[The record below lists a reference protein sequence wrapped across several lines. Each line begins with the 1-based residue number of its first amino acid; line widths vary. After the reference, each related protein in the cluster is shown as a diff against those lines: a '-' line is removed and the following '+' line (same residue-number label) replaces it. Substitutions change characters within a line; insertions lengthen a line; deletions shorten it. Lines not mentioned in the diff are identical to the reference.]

1 MAPLWPARTGLY
13 TCQVKSITKIFTFFK
28 YDLKI
33 FENVFIYFS
42 WKSGNFVI
50 NDGHSLW
57 GQLVSQ
63 KPHIFGRWTF
73 LPLLY
78 FCSIW
83 PVLMKDLRKQQLLWN
98 IYILT
103 KRGLFATI
111 AKSLAT
117 QRSIY
122 PYVSIWQNVHLSR
135 KTMQLNIS
143 SA

>member
-1 MAPLWPARTGLY
+1 M
-13 TCQVKSITKIFTFFK
+13 
-28 YDLKI
+28 
-33 FENVFIYFS
+33 ENVFIYFS

-103 KRGLFATI
+103 KRGPFATI
-111 AKSLAT
+111 VKSLAT
-117 QRSIY
+117 QRFIY
-122 PYVSIWQNVHLSR
+122 PYVSIWQKVHLSSHQVI
-135 KTMQLNIS
+135 KKNYAVEYFIS
-143 SA
+143 IAFECFRLSKGVYLFHTWQ